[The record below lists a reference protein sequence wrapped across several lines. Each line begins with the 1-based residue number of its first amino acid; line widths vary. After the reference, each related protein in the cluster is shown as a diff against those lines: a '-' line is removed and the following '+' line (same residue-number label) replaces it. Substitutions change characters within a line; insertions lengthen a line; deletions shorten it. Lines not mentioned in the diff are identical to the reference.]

1 MRKWNSTGLHL
12 HLQILLVLALSY
24 CKILCLYSLCSLVTQ
39 SCPTLC
45 DPMDCRL
52 PGSSFHG
59 ILQARVLEWVAIS
72 FSRGYSQPR
81 DWTQVSHIAGRGF
94 TLWATKEA
102 YLHTRQSINSI
113 LSLAIMNPFPNLW
126 PGEKEQG
133 RKLFSGLNW
142 NLLHFLVL
150 DKSKFHSHYHIIFII
165 SIISKT
171 CPPPPPPPP
180 KNNACKVIHYSKQY
194 IIRDQS

>member
-1 MRKWNSTGLHL
+1 MSNSLQTHWLYPTRLLLSWNFPGKSTGVGCHFL
-12 HLQILLVLALSY
+12 LQRMF
-24 CKILCLYSLCSLVTQ
+24 
-39 SCPTLC
+39 P
-45 DPMDCRL
+45 
-52 PGSSFHG
+52 
-59 ILQARVLEWVAIS
+59 
-72 FSRGYSQPR
+72 
-81 DWTQVSHIAGRGF
+81 TQVSHIAGRGF

-113 LSLAIMNPFPNLW
+113 LSLAITNPFPNLW
-126 PGEKEQG
+126 PGKKKQG

-180 KNNACKVIHYSKQY
+180 KNIALKVIHYSKQY
-194 IIRDQS
+194 IIRERS

>member
-81 DWTQVSHIAGRGF
+81 DWTQVSHIVCRFF
-94 TLWATKEA
+94 TSWATGKPKN
-102 YLHTRQSINSI
+102 TGVG
-113 LSLAIMNPFPNLW
+113 SLLQQIS
-126 PGEKEQG
+126 GG
-133 RKLFSGLNW
+133 YLFSRRIPSPALQANSLPTELSGKPDVVKQ
-142 NLLHFLVL
+142 HQ
-150 DKSKFHSHYHIIFII
+150 KYIEKIKFFNKYV
-165 SIISKT
+165 
-171 CPPPPPPPP
+171 
-180 KNNACKVIHYSKQY
+180 NVQW
-194 IIRDQS
+194 